1 MDGILKNITYEI
13 DGHGTITID
22 IADTKRNFYPSQVD
36 GNEHFSIEILQKK
49 QEPIDSKKFH
59 LFEWQPL
66 TIIGLFGS
74 NQSDKSY
81 KLFVNNKETALS
93 KNVNSMQL
101 LNTGFT
107 FKDQVGITEFK
118 VICPEG
124 NDIFK
129 LRTEVFPQKMDYKS
143 DYKAIM
149 DDISKII
156 HNLTYSILRDT
167 YQKAKPKVV
176 GQTTEIE
183 WWNILDT
190 LYEALIK
197 SLDIIRRNPKHDIL
211 KEQRVESVD
220 RIKKHSQKN
229 SIWLQRNTK
238 FCSHNPKDGV
248 ELISG
253 NYFSHAIAVKKRI
266 TYDNY
271 ENRFV
276 KYAAKQTIYKLMTF
290 KRDLEKH
297 QIPNR
302 YNLNSKTDNYI
313 SRLSGFLM
321 QSPFN
326 EVGTFEK
333 RNHFSTTLTKAS
345 GYKDF
350 LQIHLLLQKGLDI
363 LNDDIFKI
371 ESKNIS
377 QLYEYWCF
385 LKLTDIILGFTS
397 YNMNYQD
404 IIKVNSGKFKV
415 DLKEGESSEIQ
426 FKNLINEEITI
437 YFNKQFTK
445 DGKNTFTYVQKP
457 DHSIRFS
464 KEGYENPF
472 WFIFDAKYRF
482 NEKIVNTEIDNEKEQ
497 EENKMTYDAPD
508 DAIGQLHRYRDAI
521 LHSEFKITDTS
532 YRSTIK
538 NLGGIILYPYPLKE
552 DEYIASKYFKSIDD
566 VNIGA
571 LPMLPSKTRLV
582 ERYLKKLFIEKTPE
596 DHFREF
602 VGMDYSEYVSKK
614 DEFDKTVTIGVVK
627 KENQEKRL
635 TFLKEKNIHY
645 IPLVEDK
652 KSKVYQTEYL
662 LITKSSQTEAKL
674 RKVKQPPKEMTRD
687 ELKATGITWDLTQ
700 GVKKYLVFYLEDKE
714 DVFDI
719 TSDII
724 PINFR
729 YTTLRGLEIFKKELN
744 SKALYLTNE
753 SSYKLYTTLQ
763 KKGIDFKLEWSKNE
777 IDKDNTAVLFKL
789 SDKLNIESSN
799 QLNNNNFMIN
809 NVIKSYSE
817 VLKLIEEK
825 IKDVNL
831 GIS

>member
-93 KNVNSMQL
+93 KNVNSLKL

-129 LRTEVFPQKMDYKS
+129 LRTEVFPQKMNYKS

-271 ENRFV
+271 ENRFI

-297 QIPNR
+297 QISNR

-385 LKLTDIILGFTS
+385 LKLTEIVMRLSSFSI
-397 YNMNYQD
+397 NYQD
-404 IIKVNSGKFKV
+404 LIKIQAGKFKV
-415 DLKEGESSEIQ
+415 DLREGDQSKIK
-426 FKNLINEEITI
+426 FKNYAKEEITI
-437 YFNKQFTK
+437 YFNREFTTA
-445 DGKNTFTYVQKP
+445 GKKTFTFQQKP
-457 DHSIRFS
+457 DHTLKFT
-464 KEGYENPF
+464 KKGYDKPF

-482 NEKIVNTEIDNEKEQ
+482 NEYLKESKDEG
-497 EENKMTYDAPD
+497 EEPMEMQFDAPD

-521 LHSEFKITDTS
+521 LHTKFDTVDTS
-532 YRSTIK
+532 YKTTIK
-538 NLGGIILYPYPLKE
+538 NLGGIILYPYPKSE
-552 DEYIASKYFKSIDD
+552 DEYINSKYFKSIDD

-614 DEFDKTVTIGVVK
+614 DEFDKTVTIGLIK
-627 KENQEKRL
+627 SKDQIARLDYLKR
-635 TFLKEKNIHY
+635 KNIHY
-645 IPLVEDK
+645 VPYVENDK
-652 KSKVYQTEYL
+652 SRIYRTEYVL
-662 LITKSSQTEAKL
+662 LTRSGKTTAELRSVKKWEIMNREEL
-674 RKVKQPPKEMTRD
+674 RK
-687 ELKATGITWDLTQ
+687 TGISWSLNHP
-700 GVKKYLVFYLEDKE
+700 KYIIFHLDTAIETFE
-714 DVFDI
+714 I
-719 TSDII
+719 SSDIV

-729 YTTLRGLEIFKKELN
+729 YTTLRGLNLYKTEMN
-744 SKALYLTNE
+744 SRALYITNE
-753 SSYKLYTTLQ
+753 SAYKLYSTLQ
-763 KKGIDFKLEWSKNE
+763 ITGEEFKMEWSKKEN
-777 IDKDNTAVLFKL
+777 DKDNTAVLFKL
-789 SDKLNIESSN
+789 SDKLIIESSDI
-799 QLNNNNFMIN
+799 LNYNNFKIN

-817 VLKLIEEK
+817 VLELIEEK
-825 IKDVNL
+825 IKDINM

>member
-13 DGHGTITID
+13 DGHGTIKID

-36 GNEHFSIEILQKK
+36 GNEHFSVEILQKK
-49 QEPIDSKKFH
+49 QEPIDSNKFH
-59 LFEWQPL
+59 LFEWQPI
-66 TIIGLFGS
+66 TIIGLFND
-74 NQSDKSY
+74 NQAEKCYKLYINQKEIALSY
-81 KLFVNNKETALS
+81 K
-93 KNVNSMQL
+93 VNSRQL
-101 LNTGFT
+101 LNTSFT

-143 DYKAIM
+143 DYRAIM

-197 SLDIIRRNPKHDIL
+197 SIEIIRRNPKHDIVT
-211 KEQRVESVD
+211 EQRVESID
-220 RIKKHSQKN
+220 RIKKHSPKN
-229 SIWLQRNTK
+229 RVWLQRNTK
-238 FCSHNPKDGV
+238 FCSHNPNDGI
-248 ELISG
+248 ELITD
-253 NYFSHAIAVKKRI
+253 NYFSHALSVKKKI

-290 KRDLEKH
+290 KRDLEKY
-297 QIPNR
+297 QISNR
-302 YNLNSKTDNYI
+302 DNLNSKTDNYI

-333 RNHFSTTLTKAS
+333 RNHFSTTLTKAA

-397 YNMNYQD
+397 YNINYQD

-445 DGKNTFTYVQKP
+445 DGKNTFTFVQKP

-464 KEGYENPF
+464 KKGYDNPF

-482 NEKIVNTEIDNEKEQ
+482 NEKIVNEEIEKE
-497 EENKMTYDAPD
+497 EENKITYDAPD

-538 NLGGIILYPYPLKE
+538 NLGGIILYPYPLRE
-552 DEYIASKYFKSIDD
+552 EEYITSKYFKSIDE

-571 LPMLPSKTRLV
+571 LPFLPSKTKLAEKYIR
-582 ERYLKKLFIEKTPE
+582 KLFLESTPE

-602 VGMDYSEYVSKK
+602 VGMNYSEYVTKSK
-614 DEFDKTVTIGVVK
+614 EFEKNVTIGVIK

-635 TFLKEKNIHY
+635 TFLKEKSIHY
-645 IPLVEDK
+645 IPLVEDR

-662 LITKSSQTEAKL
+662 LITKSSQTEAEL
-674 RKVKQPPKEMTRD
+674 RKVKQPPIEMTRD
-687 ELKATGITWDLTQ
+687 ELKATGITWVLTQ
-700 GVKKYLVFYLEDKE
+700 GVKKYLVFYLENIE

-719 TSDII
+719 TSDVI

-729 YTTLRGLEIFKKELN
+729 YTTLRGLNIFKKELN

-763 KKGIDFKLEWSKNE
+763 KKGIEFKIKWPKKTEDKTLVIFNLAIGLEVKSS
-777 IDKDNTAVLFKL
+777 DLF
-789 SDKLNIESSN
+789 
-799 QLNNNNFMIN
+799 
-809 NVIKSYSE
+809 SYLE
-817 VLKLIEEK
+817 YQFKGKLITFSHLMDEINFIRDK
-825 IKDVNL
+825 KSMSVI
-831 GIS
+831 